1 MLKIQLRKIMNND
14 IKGMCLFLG
23 LIGLGYVG
31 LLILVGLLTGAKIIK
46 SIMFISIFSTFLI
59 SLGLTS
65 QVKNR
70 LFNYLKTLTVKQLS

>member
-1 MLKIQLRKIMNND
+1 MNND

-23 LIGLGYVG
+23 LIGIGYVA
-31 LLILVGLLTGAKIIK
+31 LLILLALLTGAKIIK

-59 SLGLTS
+59 NLGLTP

-70 LFNYLKTLTVKQLS
+70 LFNYLKTLTVK

>member
-1 MLKIQLRKIMNND
+1 MNNN

-23 LIGLGYVG
+23 LIGLGYVA
-31 LLILVGLLTGAKIIK
+31 LLILVALLTGAKIIK

-59 SLGLTS
+59 SLGLTP

-70 LFNYLKTLTVKQLS
+70 LFKYLKTLTVKQFV

>member
-1 MLKIQLRKIMNND
+1 MNND

-23 LIGLGYVG
+23 LIGIGYVA
-31 LLILVGLLTGAKIIK
+31 LLILLALLTGAKIIK

-59 SLGLTS
+59 NLGLTP

-70 LFNYLKTLTVKQLS
+70 LFNYLKTLTVKQFA

>member
-1 MLKIQLRKIMNND
+1 MNND

-23 LIGLGYVG
+23 LIGVGYVA
-31 LLILVGLLTGAKIIK
+31 LLILIALLTGAKIIK

-59 SLGLTS
+59 SLGLTP

-70 LFNYLKTLTVKQLS
+70 LVNYLKALTVKQFA